1 MLKHVAL
8 IVCLTPT
15 LLLAQN
21 TVAGDWLL
29 QWVEDG
35 VLASAAEA
43 GMCLPQMGLYEI
55 ADQVENA

>member
-1 MLKHVAL
+1 MLPQHSPA
-8 IVCLTPT
+8 
-15 LLLAQN
+15 
-21 TVAGDWLL
+21 VAGDWLL